1 MAANVG
7 QMSTDELKEIIGSV
21 VEQKLKEILGDPD
34 EALEIKANVR
44 NRILRQKQAVANGER
59 GEEMEEVAKRLGIA

>member
-7 QMSTDELKEIIGSV
+7 QLSTDELREIIGSV

-34 EALEIKANVR
+34 EGLEMRADVQ
-44 NRILRQKQAVANGER
+44 NRLLRQKKAVANGER
-59 GEEMEEVAKRLGIA
+59 GEELEEVAKRLGIS

>member
-7 QMSTDELKEIIGSV
+7 QLSTDELREIIGSV

-34 EALEIKANVR
+34 EGLEIRADVR
-44 NRILRQKQAVANGER
+44 DRLLRQKKAVANGER
-59 GEEMEEVAKRLGIA
+59 GDELEEVAKRLGVS

>member
-7 QMSTDELKEIIGSV
+7 QMSTDELREIIGSV

-34 EALEIKANVR
+34 EGLEIRANIR
-44 NRILRQKQAVANGER
+44 NRLLRQKQAVANGER
-59 GEEMEEVAKRLGIA
+59 GEELEEVAKRLSIA

>member
-7 QMSTDELKEIIGSV
+7 QLSTDELKEIIGSV

-34 EALEIKANVR
+34 EGLEIRADVR
-44 NRILRQKQAVANGER
+44 ERLLRQKKAVANGER
-59 GEEMEEVAKRLGIA
+59 GEELEEVAKRLGIG